1 VPLKRLIK
9 ADVLFP
15 ARFGDWNNWWRA
27 GRRKIRRGE
36 NKRFVMGGKVAGIGL
51 SSRSTLRTILKR
63 VKQPVEM
70 TGGEGTGLA
79 EIWRLINVVRFWRV
93 GSCAK
98 AGTGRGRGLF
108 RAVN

>member
-1 VPLKRLIK
+1 MKDK
-9 ADVLFP
+9 E
-15 ARFGDWNNWWRA
+15 
-27 GRRKIRRGE
+27 GRKQKIRD
-36 NKRFVMGGKVAGIGL
+36 GGKVVGNGL
-51 SSRSTLRTILKR
+51 SSLSTLRTILKR

-70 TGGEGTGLA
+70 TDGEGTGLA

-98 AGTGRGRGLF
+98 AGTGRGLL